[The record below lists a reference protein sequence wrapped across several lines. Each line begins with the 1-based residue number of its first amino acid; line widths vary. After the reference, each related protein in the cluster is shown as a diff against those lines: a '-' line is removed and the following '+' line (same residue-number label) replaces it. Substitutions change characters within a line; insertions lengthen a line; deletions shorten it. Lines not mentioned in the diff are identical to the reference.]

1 MNDLTK
7 EENKIDSQGTHYRG
21 IETSKGIFLIED
33 YNHQP
38 IHNGSL
44 IQSLNKDDK
53 RQLTKEDSV

>member
-7 EENKIDSQGTHYRG
+7 EENKIDSQGTHFRG
-21 IETSKGIFLIED
+21 IEASKGVIMED
-33 YNHQP
+33 INHQP

-44 IQSLNKDDK
+44 IQSLNQDDK